1 MVHYTGRILE
11 IQLEIYKKSGALIE
25 CPNKAVPSPGQYL
38 LAHCLEETD
47 KPFADVLFPAGLA
60 NEQKDEG
67 MAQFLT
73 APGIPENWSPGTTLQ
88 LSGPLGKGF
97 RLPERLHR
105 LALVALAETAAR
117 LLLLAYLGLTQGAE
131 VALFTDL
138 PLPQL
143 PSDVEALPLKSLSES
158 RAWAD
163 FMAIDLFL
171 EDLRNL
177 RARLGLHGGESLSCP
192 TQALVV
198 TPMPCGG
205 MGECAVC
212 AVPTRRGKWKLACK
226 DGPVFELNDL
236 DW

>member
-11 IQLEIYKKSGALIE
+11 IQLEIYKKSGALVD
-25 CPNKAVPSPGQYL
+25 CPAKAVPAPGQYL
-38 LAHCLEETD
+38 LAHDPQETE
-47 KPFADVLFPAGLA
+47 KTLADVLFPAGLS
-60 NEQKDEG
+60 NESKNERT
-67 MAQFLT
+67 AQFLT

-97 RLPERLHR
+97 RMPERLYR

-117 LLLLAYLGLTQGAE
+117 LLPLAHLGLARGAE

-143 PSDVEALPLKSLSES
+143 PSDVEALPLKSLPES

-163 FMAIDLFL
+163 FMALDLHL

-177 RARLGLHGGESLSCP
+177 RARLGLHAGERLSCP
-192 TQALVV
+192 AQALLV

-205 MGECAVC
+205 VGECGVC

-226 DGPVFELNDL
+226 DGPVFDLNKL
-236 DW
+236 NW